1 MGKKDILARMSRD
14 GGITLSQA
22 QKAFS
27 SLLQGMKESLNQ
39 GEKINL
45 SGFGSFEVKAREA
58 RKGRNP
64 KTGTTIQIP
73 KKKRIK
79 FNPSRSFKNTL

>member
-1 MGKKDILARMSRD
+1 MGKKEILARMSRD
-14 GGITLSQA
+14 GGVTLAQA

-27 SLLQGMKESLNQ
+27 SLLRGMRESLNQ

-45 SGFGSFEVKAREA
+45 SGFGSFEVKVREA

>member
-1 MGKKDILARMSRD
+1 MGKKEILARMSRE
-14 GGITLSQA
+14 GGVTLAQA
-22 QKAFS
+22 QKAFA
-27 SLLQGMKESLNQ
+27 SLLQGMRQSLNQ

-45 SGFGSFEVKAREA
+45 SGFGSFEVKVREA

-73 KKKRIK
+73 QKKRIK